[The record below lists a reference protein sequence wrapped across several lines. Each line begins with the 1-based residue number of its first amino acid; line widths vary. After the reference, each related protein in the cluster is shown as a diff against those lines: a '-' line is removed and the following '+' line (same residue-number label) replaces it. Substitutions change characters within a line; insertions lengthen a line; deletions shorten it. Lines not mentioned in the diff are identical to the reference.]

1 MLQAKSESYVADPLT
16 VIPRILTKLHSL
28 WVIATYPFAESGPR
42 VSIHYSAELH
52 RPAAHRIKLGRDVC
66 IGKDVWLNVARSRD
80 SQNDPAIV
88 IDDNCTIA
96 RGSMISAKNSIHFE
110 RDVLFGPSAL
120 IMDHS
125 HAYEDVTQPIRDQ
138 GITEGGRIRIG
149 QGCWIGHGAVIV
161 CVQGEL
167 TLGRNCVVGANSLV
181 TRSSPPYSIIS
192 GNPARVVKQFDPIK
206 KVWVLGSART
216 AEVAAVRQPE
226 DAAAVSQLV

>member
-1 MLQAKSESYVADPLT
+1 MLHAKSKSHMADPLS
-16 VIPRILTKLHSL
+16 VMPRILTKLHSL
-28 WVIATYPFAESGPR
+28 WVTATYPFADCGPH

-52 RPAAHRIKLGRDVC
+52 RPAAQRIKLGREVC
-66 IGKDVWLNVARSRD
+66 IGKDVWLNVAGNLD
-80 SQNDPAIV
+80 SQNDPTIV
-88 IDDNCTIA
+88 IDDNCAIA

-110 RDVLFGPSAL
+110 PDVLFGPSAL

-125 HAYEDVTQPIRDQ
+125 HAYEDVTQSIRNQ
-138 GITEGGRIRIG
+138 GVTEGGRIRIG

-181 TRSSPPYSIIS
+181 TRSFPAYSVIS

-216 AEVAAVRQPE
+216 ADVAAVKRSE
-226 DAAAVSQLV
+226 DTATVSQLV